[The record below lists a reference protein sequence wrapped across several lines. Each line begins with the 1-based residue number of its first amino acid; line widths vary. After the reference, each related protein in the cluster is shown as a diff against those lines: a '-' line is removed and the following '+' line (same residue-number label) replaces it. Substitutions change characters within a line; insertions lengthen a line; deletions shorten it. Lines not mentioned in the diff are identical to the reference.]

1 MSHSPQVPVPYAIV
15 DPQDPEDLDLLAEA
29 DAWAVLAPDLTDPHI
44 AALLQGVRDLS
55 LDPGVVEPE
64 PEVNPA
70 ASESSCSE
78 SESVSGGSAETDI
91 RWYAVWQVPN
101 QPEGGLPVIGIH
113 TSVGPLAYRRILEA
127 NRNEFSLVAF
137 VPKELIAELLL
148 RPCLDLR
155 LLSIRWTQS
164 LPSASFDGR
173 DGWSTGFYQ
182 AGSFQAA
189 LATSSGPVRKG

>member
-1 MSHSPQVPVPYAIV
+1 M
-15 DPQDPEDLDLLAEA
+15 
-29 DAWAVLAPDLTDPHI
+29 
-44 AALLQGVRDLS
+44 
-55 LDPGVVEPE
+55 VEPE

-70 ASESSCSE
+70 ASESSSSE
-78 SESVSGGSAETDI
+78 SESGAVGSAETDAGTLSG
-91 RWYAVWQVPN
+91 RFPN
-101 QPEGGLPVIGIH
+101 QKGDCRSLAFTPVWGRWLTGGFLRQTG
-113 TSVGPLAYRRILEA
+113 T
-127 NRNEFSLVAF
+127 SLVAF
-137 VPKELIAELLL
+137 VSKELITELLL

-182 AGSFQAA
+182 AA

>member
-1 MSHSPQVPVPYAIV
+1 M
-15 DPQDPEDLDLLAEA
+15 
-29 DAWAVLAPDLTDPHI
+29 
-44 AALLQGVRDLS
+44 
-55 LDPGVVEPE
+55 
-64 PEVNPA
+64 NPA
-70 ASESSCSE
+70 ASESSSSE
-78 SESVSGGSAETDI
+78 SESVSVGSAEADI

-113 TSVGPLAYRRILEA
+113 TSGGPLAYRRILEA
-127 NRNEFSLVAF
+127 NRNEF
-137 VPKELIAELLL
+137 IG
-148 RPCLDLR
+148 
-155 LLSIRWTQS
+155 WTQS